1 MPKKIILYH
10 IESSIKNLGPGSRYA
25 IWLQGCKFACKG
37 CLVEDSWKLE
47 NGQCKNISDLYNDI
61 VNTKDIE
68 GITFSGGEPFEQV
81 DALYDI
87 IQKIKF
93 FKTELS
99 IMIFTGYTLKE
110 LIEKNSLKILYVIQN
125 IDILVDGKYIQE
137 LYEPDPWRGSK
148 NQNIHFLTQRYSV
161 ADYIKA
167 YKNYRFEYYIKD
179 GGGKYFAS
187 GIPIKKDKK

>member
-1 MPKKIILYH
+1 MPNKIILYH
-10 IESSIKNLGPGSRYA
+10 IEPSIKNLGPGSRYA

-47 NGQCKNISDLYNDI
+47 NGQYKNISDLCNDI

-81 DALYDI
+81 DALYNI

-110 LIEKNSLKILYVIQN
+110 LIEKNSYRILYIIQN

-137 LYEPDPWRGSK
+137 LYKPDPWRGSM
-148 NQNIHFLTQRYSV
+148 NQNIHFLTQRYCV
-161 ADYIKA
+161 TDYIEA
-167 YKNYRFEYYIKD
+167 YKNYKFEYYIKD
-179 GGGKYFAS
+179 GKGKYFTS
-187 GIPIKKDKK
+187 GIPIKKAF